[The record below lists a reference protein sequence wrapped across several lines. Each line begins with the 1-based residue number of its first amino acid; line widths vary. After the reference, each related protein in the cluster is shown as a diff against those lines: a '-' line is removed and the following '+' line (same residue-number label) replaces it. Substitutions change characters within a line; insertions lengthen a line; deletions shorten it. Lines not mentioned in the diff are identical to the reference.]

1 MMMNLLRIFM
11 IKKISQF
18 KLMSKHFNKKVYKSK
33 LKQILIIL
41 KQNLLKKLLN
51 KTNIFK
57 LKIEEQ
63 IQIEKN

>member
-1 MMMNLLRIFM
+1 
-11 IKKISQF
+11 
-18 KLMSKHFNKKVYKSK
+18 MSKHFNKKVYKSK

-57 LKIEEQ
+57 LKIEE
-63 IQIEKN
+63 